1 MFQIIGKSLLTINS
15 LVFYTG
21 IHEKQLNKL
30 YTFMSEPDVHKRKYY
45 DQIEVFG
52 SLERRSWGDCQA
64 ISSIRCFINEPNC
77 PVKNPF
83 DNIEGVMREEGIKL
97 FDNLVWQS
105 WHEDGNM
112 PIEAKKWFFA
122 RVEEFKDGRNID
134 LVCNCRRF
142 RGQDDDVGLLA
153 KYPRDC
159 HGYTLK
165 KYIEFLAN
173 NIF

>member
-1 MFQIIGKSLLTINS
+1 MTEI
-15 LVFYTG
+15 
-21 IHEKQLNKL
+21 E
-30 YTFMSEPDVHKRKYY
+30 VHPKKYY

-52 SLERRSWGDCQA
+52 SREKRSWSEGFDEFGRNKLRGEQTWIKKNHPELLEMEA
-64 ISSIRCFINEPNC
+64 YEPPSEPPRRCSINEPNC
-77 PVKNPF
+77 PVRNPF
-83 DNIEGVMREEGIKL
+83 DSIEGVMREEGIKL

-112 PIEAKKWFFA
+112 PKEAKEWFDE
-122 RVEEFKDGRNID
+122 RVKEFKAGRDID

-142 RGQDDDVGLLA
+142 RGQDHDIGLLA

-165 KYIEFLAN
+165 KYIEFMAN
-173 NIF
+173 E

>member
-1 MFQIIGKSLLTINS
+1 MCEL
-15 LVFYTG
+15 
-21 IHEKQLNKL
+21 E
-30 YTFMSEPDVHKRKYY
+30 VHKKKYF

-52 SLERRSWGDCQA
+52 SMEKRSWIHGA
-64 ISSIRCFINEPNC
+64 KSAKRFSINEPNC
-77 PVKNPF
+77 PVRNPF

-105 WHEDGNM
+105 WHEDGNI
-112 PIEAKKWFFA
+112 PEAVKKWVDL
-122 RVEEFKDGRNID
+122 RVREFKDGTDID

-142 RGQDDDVGLLA
+142 RGQDLDVGLLA

-165 KYIEFLAN
+165 KYIEFLAKQSKSN
-173 NIF
+173 N

>member
-1 MFQIIGKSLLTINS
+1 
-15 LVFYTG
+15 
-21 IHEKQLNKL
+21 
-30 YTFMSEPDVHKRKYY
+30 MSEPEVHKKKYF

-52 SLERRSWGDCQA
+52 SMEKRSWIHGPK
-64 ISSIRCFINEPNC
+64 SPKRFSINEPNC
-77 PVKNPF
+77 PVRNPF

-105 WHEDGNM
+105 WHEDGNI
-112 PIEAKKWFFA
+112 PEAVKKWVDL
-122 RVEEFKDGRNID
+122 RVGEFKAGTDID
-134 LVCNCRRF
+134 FVCNCRRF

-159 HGYTLK
+159 HGYSLK

-173 NIF
+173 QSDITL

>member
-1 MFQIIGKSLLTINS
+1 MG
-15 LVFYTG
+15 
-21 IHEKQLNKL
+21 
-30 YTFMSEPDVHKRKYY
+30 EPEVHKKKYF

-52 SLERRSWGDCQA
+52 SMEKRSWIHGPKLPKRF
-64 ISSIRCFINEPNC
+64 SINEPNC
-77 PVKNPF
+77 PVRNPF

-105 WHEDGNM
+105 WHEDGNI
-112 PIEAKKWFFA
+112 PEAVKKWVDL
-122 RVEEFKDGRNID
+122 RVREFKAGTDID

-142 RGQDDDVGLLA
+142 RGQDTDVGLLA

-165 KYIEFLAN
+165 KYIEFLAKQSNIN
-173 NIF
+173 N